1 MAKFNI
7 EIGGDGTG
15 FEVAAKKTEQT
26 AAKLQASLEAKNRT
40 RMALAKAFAGQS
52 ANAEIREI
60 KRVHDVET
68 ATRANRAAALRRER
82 AEQKANAQAALRDLA
97 AISPSAAASIQA
109 QRLTYGRTISAAKEA
124 KGGLPPVIAPQAR
137 GPGMLAG
144 MGAGLSASLGGQF
157 AAVASVGGIVAA
169 SRSTIQFASS
179 IKDLS
184 EKAGVSAKTFQ
195 EVAYA
200 ARLSGADIS
209 DVSTSFRGL
218 AKARSEAL
226 GGNQEALN
234 AFSIAGISRANLEA
248 QSLEQ
253 TYRQIADVF
262 RNNDFGADTE
272 PLIERMMGRGATN
285 MLATFKAGLQE
296 AAAEAHRMGIIL
308 EEGVVDKLDTIG
320 DKITML
326 AGHFRGPLASALVY
340 VANVANGVVK
350 DIGIHVQRVTLLM
363 QAWQGAK
370 WLTKEGRDTSRA
382 AFQALGQLPKTFST
396 VEALMGKDTFG
407 ITPPAA
413 KEKRNGNF
421 QDIKAEREATQK
433 FLSGDDDNGFEIQQ
447 GSDRARIGLFS
458 AAEMSATPIWRE
470 QIAAIEKVEHAVNEV
485 ESAVSRLQPR
495 QFNAMEPE
503 YYS

>member
-40 RMALAKAFAGQS
+40 RMALAKAFAGES

-82 AEQKANAQAALRDLA
+82 AERQAANRA
-97 AISPSAAASIQA
+97 AM
-109 QRLTYGRTISAAKEA
+109 T
-124 KGGLPPVIAPQAR
+124 PPVIPLAQR
-137 GPGMLAG
+137 QPGRLAG
-144 MGAGLSASLGGQF
+144 IGAGLSASLGGQF